1 MKAFRP
7 TLLAAVMSA
16 VMAGVPAFA
25 DTADK
30 LDRVK
35 VDLVAP
41 PMVHP
46 HEQKATSGPKV
57 VEFTMTIEEKKVVID
72 DKGTTLQA
80 MTFNGSMPGPTMVVH
95 EGDYVEL
102 TLINP
107 ATNAMPHNVD
117 FHAATGALGGA
128 KLTNVNPGEQAV
140 LRFKADRSGTFVYH
154 CAPEGMVP
162 WHVVSGMSG
171 TLMVLPRDGLKDPKG
186 NELKYDRAYTIGEFD
201 LYIPKDENG
210 KYKDYKT
217 LADSYEETME
227 VMRTLTP
234 THIVFNGKVG
244 ALTGEGALKAKVG
257 ETVLMIHSQANRDTR
272 PHLIGGHGDWVWET
286 GKFANPPEKDLET
299 WFIRGGS
306 AGAALYTF
314 KQPGVYAYVNH
325 NLIEAFEKG
334 AAGHFVVEGKWNDDY
349 MKQIKA
355 PGPITKENQAM
366 IDAKAKKTAAAAPAA
381 AAKQAAAPA
390 AKKVASVH
398 PEGEKLYKS
407 ACVACHSTGVANA
420 PKLGDKA
427 AWSPLIAKGM
437 DSLMEVALKGKGAM
451 PPRGASSADDAT
463 LRKAVEYMVSVVQ

>member
-16 VMAGVPAFA
+16 IMAGVPAFA